1 MKVLLTFSP
10 SAEDLPL
17 IKKVWPAEV
26 ETVILGKEGLEPIKD
41 QIPEVIAI
49 TGPMRGANLELIR
62 AAKKLRLI
70 HTLGHGVDALLQPD
84 TRAELVNRNI
94 SVCRSN
100 SAGITI
106 AEFNISNMIAL
117 SRRTINI
124 HNALTQ
130 KGDWSTQLKADRST
144 GVLGGELHESTLGL
158 IGYGSIGQETAK
170 RARAFGMT
178 IGALVRRE
186 KPGVDLDFQEKDL
199 KRFLGR
205 CDYVVITAPLTD
217 STRRMINKESIEW
230 MKDGAYL
237 LNISRGPIIDEG
249 AVHEALKSGKLS
261 GVALDVFEAEEKGGE
276 LQGYPSEYDFSGLN
290 TIFTPHLAGATRE
303 TRIRAMTVIG
313 GNFQRLINGEPLKNV
328 VDLNDEY

>member
-10 SAEDLPL
+10 SAEDVPL
-17 IKKVWPAEV
+17 IKEVWPFEV
-26 ETVILGKEGLEPIKD
+26 ETIILGKEGIESIKD

-62 AAKKLRLI
+62 ATKKLRLI

-84 TRAELVNRNI
+84 TRAELI
-94 SVCRSN
+94 SRDIFVCRSN

-130 KGDWSTQLKADRST
+130 KGDWSNQLKADRST
-144 GVLGGELHESTLGL
+144 GVLGGELHESTLGI

-178 IGALVRRE
+178 IGALVRKE
-186 KPGVDLDFQEKDL
+186 KSGADLDFQEKDL
-199 KRFLGR
+199 KTFLRR

-217 STRRMINKESIEW
+217 ATRRMINAESIQW
-230 MKDGAYL
+230 MRDGAYL
-237 LNISRGPIIDEG
+237 VNISRGPIIDEG
-249 AVHEALKSGKLS
+249 AVHAALKSGKLS
-261 GVALDVFEAEEKGGE
+261 GVALDVFEAEEKGGVLE
-276 LQGYPSEYDFSGLN
+276 GYPSQYDFNGLN
-290 TIFTPHLAGATRE
+290 TIFTPHLSGGTRE

-313 GNFQRLINGEPLKNV
+313 GNFQRLLNGEPLKNV